1 MYDKSAKSGLR
12 SRLHAAPLLKQ
23 LGPGLIT
30 GAADDD
36 PSGIATYSQGGAQ
49 FGFNLLWTMVLT
61 FPLMTAIQMVSA
73 LVGRVTG
80 RGLAHNMNQVMPR
93 PLVLGLLAL
102 LFIANTI
109 NVGADLAAMGEAAKL
124 VTGFNQH
131 AFTIFFAAL
140 SLGLQLFIPYRRY
153 ARFLMVLTFSLFAYV
168 AIMFLLP
175 LDWKAIGAGLIGLHP
190 NLTESAA
197 TTIVAIF
204 GTTISPYLFF
214 WQSAQE
220 VEEVDQNLDEH
231 PLIERPREGRAAIS
245 RIRVDTIAGM
255 LASNLIAL
263 AIMIA
268 TAATLHAHGVTNINT
283 AADAAQALKPIAG
296 RFAFALFSIG
306 IIGTGLLAIPVLAG
320 SAGYAVAEAAGWRT
334 GLDNMPWQARGFY
347 TVIGAAVLLG
357 LGIDWSPIDP
367 IKALYWSA
375 VLNGVIAV
383 PMMAALMFVASSRR
397 KMGKFRAGLVLGGLG
412 WLSTAVMAA
421 AALTML
427 YVSLK

>member
-1 MYDKSAKSGLR
+1 MSDKKEKSGLR
-12 SRLHAAPLLKQ
+12 SRLHTAPLLKQ

-49 FGFNLLWTMVLT
+49 FGFNLLWTMLLT

-80 RGLAHNMNQVMPR
+80 RGLAYNMGQVMPR

-124 VTGFNQH
+124 VTGLNQH
-131 AFTIFFAAL
+131 AFTIFFAAA
-140 SLGLQLFIPYRRY
+140 SLGLQLFIPYRKY

-168 AIMFLLP
+168 AILFLLP
-175 LDWKAIGAGLIGLHP
+175 LDWKEIGAGLIGLHP

-220 VEEVDQNLDEH
+220 CEEVDQHDDEH
-231 PLIERPREGRAAIS
+231 PLIDQPREGPQAIS

-255 LASNLIAL
+255 LASNLVAL

-268 TAATLHAHGVTNINT
+268 TAATLHAHGVTTINS
-283 AADAAQALKPIAG
+283 AAEAAQALKPIAG
-296 RFAFALFSIG
+296 RFAFGLFSIG

-320 SAGYAVAEAAGWRT
+320 SAGYAVAEGMGWKT

-347 TVIGAAVLLG
+347 SVIGAATLLG

-367 IKALYWSA
+367 IRALYWSA

-397 KMGKFRAGLVLGGLG
+397 KMGEFRAGWVLGGLG

-421 AALTML
+421 AALTMI

>member
-1 MYDKSAKSGLR
+1 MSKPSLR

-49 FGFNLLWTMVLT
+49 VGFNLLLTMLLT
-61 FPLMTAIQMVSA
+61 FPLMVAIEMVSA

-80 RGLAHNMNQVMPR
+80 RGLASNMGQVMPR

-102 LFIANTI
+102 LFLANTI

-124 VTGFNQH
+124 VTGLNQH

-140 SLGLQLFIPYRRY
+140 SLGLQLFIPYRKY
-153 ARFLMVLTFSLFAYV
+153 ARFLMLLTFSLFAYV
-168 AIMFLLP
+168 VLIFLLP
-175 LDWKAIGAGLIGLHP
+175 LDWKEIGAGLIGLHP

-220 VEEVDQNLDEH
+220 VEEVDQNDDEH
-231 PLIERPREGRAAIS
+231 PLIDQPREGPQAIS
-245 RIRVDTIAGM
+245 RIRIDTIAGM
-255 LASNLIAL
+255 LASNLVAL

-268 TAATLHAHGVTNINT
+268 TAATLHAHGVTTINS

-296 RFAFALFSIG
+296 RFAFALFSLG

-320 SAGYAVAEAAGWRT
+320 SAGYAVAEGLGWKT

-347 TVIGAAVLLG
+347 SVIGAATLLG

-367 IKALYWSA
+367 IRALYWSA

-383 PMMAALMFVASSRR
+383 PMMAALMFVASSHS
-397 KMGKFRAGLVLGGLG
+397 KMGRFRAGWVLGGLG

-421 AALTML
+421 AAITMI
-427 YVSLK
+427 YVSLH

>member
-1 MYDKSAKSGLR
+1 MSKPKAGLR
-12 SRLHAAPLLKQ
+12 ARVHTAPLLKQ

-36 PSGIATYSQGGAQ
+36 PSGIATYSQAGAQ
-49 FGFNLLWTMVLT
+49 FGFNLLWTMLLT
-61 FPLMTAIQMVSA
+61 FPLMAAIQMVSA

-80 RGLAHNMNQVMPR
+80 RGLAYNMGQVLPR

-102 LFIANTI
+102 LFLANTI
-109 NVGADLAAMGEAAKL
+109 NVGADLAAMGEAANL
-124 VTGFNQH
+124 VTGLNQH
-131 AFTIFFAAL
+131 AATIFFALL
-140 SLGLQLFIPYRRY
+140 SLGLQLFIPYRKY
-153 ARFLMVLTFSLFAYV
+153 SRFLMVLTFSLLAYV
-168 AIMFLLP
+168 AIMFLMP
-175 LDWKAIGAGLIGLHP
+175 LDWKAIGAGMIGLHP

-220 VEEVDQNLDEH
+220 VEEVDQNADRH
-231 PLIERPREGRAAIS
+231 PLIERPREGPAAIA

-255 LASNLIAL
+255 AASNLIAL
-263 AIMIA
+263 SIMIA
-268 TAATLHAHGVTNINT
+268 TAATLHAHGVNNIDT
-283 AADAAQALKPIAG
+283 AAQAASALKPIAG
-296 RFAFALFSIG
+296 PFAFALFSIG

-320 SAGYAVAEAAGWRT
+320 STGYAVAEAAGWKT
-334 GLDNMPWQARGFY
+334 GLDNMPWEARGFY
-347 TVIGAAVLLG
+347 CVIGAAVLLG

-383 PMMAALMFVASSRR
+383 PMMAALMVVAGSRA
-397 KMGKFRAGLVLGGLG
+397 KMGKFRAGWVLGGLG

-421 AALTML
+421 AAITMI

>member
-1 MYDKSAKSGLR
+1 MSRTPSKLR
-12 SRLHAAPLLKQ
+12 TRVHSAPLYKQ

-36 PSGIATYSQGGAQ
+36 PSGIATYSQAGAQ
-49 FGFNLLWTMVLT
+49 FGFHLLWTMLLT
-61 FPLMTAIQMVSA
+61 FPLMAAIQMVSA

-80 RGLAHNMNQVMPR
+80 RGLAYNMGQVLPR
-93 PLVLGLLAL
+93 PLVLGLLTL

-109 NVGADLAAMGEAAKL
+109 NVGADLAAMGEAANL
-124 VTGFNQH
+124 VTGLNQH
-131 AFTIFFAAL
+131 ALTIFFALL

-168 AIMFLLP
+168 ALMFLLP
-175 LDWKAIGAGLIGLHP
+175 LNWKQIGVGMIGLHP
-190 NLTESAA
+190 DLTESAA
-197 TTIVAIF
+197 TTIVAVF

-220 VEEVDQNLDEH
+220 VEEVDQNDDEH
-231 PLIERPREGRAAIS
+231 PLIERPLEGPAAIS
-245 RIRVDTIAGM
+245 RIRMDTIAGM
-255 LASNLIAL
+255 LASNLVAL

-268 TAATLHAHGVTNINT
+268 TAGTMHAPGVTDNQT
-283 AADAAQALKPIAG
+283 PAQAASALKPIAG
-296 RFAFALFSIG
+296 NFAFALFAIG

-320 SAGYAVAEAAGWRT
+320 STGYAVAEAAGWKT

-347 TVIGAAVLLG
+347 GVIGAAVLLG
-357 LGIDWSPIDP
+357 LGIDWSPLDP

-383 PMMAALMFVASSRR
+383 PMMAALMIVAGSKR
-397 KMGKFRAGLVLGGLG
+397 KMGEFRAGWVLGGLG
-412 WLSTAVMAA
+412 WISTAVMAA
-421 AALTML
+421 AAITMI

>member
-1 MYDKSAKSGLR
+1 MSKPKAGLR
-12 SRLHAAPLLKQ
+12 ARVHTAPLLKQ

-36 PSGIATYSQGGAQ
+36 PSGIATYSQAGAQ
-49 FGFNLLWTMVLT
+49 FGFNLLWTMLLT
-61 FPLMTAIQMVSA
+61 FPLMAAIQMVSA

-80 RGLAHNMNQVMPR
+80 RGLAYNMGQVLPR

-102 LFIANTI
+102 LFLANTI
-109 NVGADLAAMGEAAKL
+109 NVGADLAAMGEAANL
-124 VTGFNQH
+124 VTGLNQH
-131 AFTIFFAAL
+131 AATVFFALL
-140 SLGLQLFIPYRRY
+140 SLGLQLFIPYRKY
-153 ARFLMVLTFSLFAYV
+153 SRFLMVLTFSLLAYV
-168 AIMFLLP
+168 AIMFLMP
-175 LDWKAIGAGLIGLHP
+175 LDWKAIGAGMIGLHP

-220 VEEVDQNLDEH
+220 VEEVDQNADRH
-231 PLIERPREGRAAIS
+231 PLIERPREGPAAIA

-255 LASNLIAL
+255 AASNLIAL
-263 AIMIA
+263 SIMIA
-268 TAATLHAHGVTNINT
+268 TAATLHAHGVNNIDT
-283 AADAAQALKPIAG
+283 AAQAASALKPIAG
-296 RFAFALFSIG
+296 PFAFALFSIG

-320 SAGYAVAEAAGWRT
+320 STGYAVAEAAGWKT
-334 GLDNMPWQARGFY
+334 GLDNMPWEARGFY
-347 TVIGAAVLLG
+347 CVIGAAVLLG

-383 PMMAALMFVASSRR
+383 PMMAALMVVAGSRA
-397 KMGKFRAGLVLGGLG
+397 KMGKFRAGWVLGGLG

-421 AALTML
+421 AAITMI

>member
-1 MYDKSAKSGLR
+1 M
-12 SRLHAAPLLKQ
+12 SRKTFPARLKGIAHQ
-23 LGPGLIT
+23 LGPGIIT

-49 FGFNLLWTMVLT
+49 FGFNLLWTLLLT
-61 FPLMTAIQMVSA
+61 FPLMVAIQMVSA
-73 LVGRVTG
+73 FIGRVTG
-80 RGLAHNMNQVMPR
+80 HGLARNMGEVMPGW
-93 PLVLGLLAL
+93 LVTGLVAL

-124 VTGFNQH
+124 VLGFNEH
-131 AFTIFFAAL
+131 AFTIFFALL

-153 ARFLMVLTFSLFAYV
+153 ARLLMVLTFSLFAYV
-168 AIMFLLP
+168 ALLFTLK
-175 LDWKAIGAGLIGLHP
+175 LDWPAIGAGLIGLHP
-190 NLTESAA
+190 SLTDDAA

-220 VEEVDQNLDEH
+220 VEEVDQRLDRH
-231 PLIERPREGRAAIS
+231 PLMEEHGEAPAAYARIE
-245 RIRVDTIAGM
+245 VDTISGM
-255 LASNLIAL
+255 FISNAIAI
-263 AIMIA
+263 AIMIS
-268 TAATLHAHGVTNINT
+268 TAATLNKAGITDIQT
-283 AADAAQALKPIAG
+283 AADAAKALEPIAG
-296 RFAFALFSIG
+296 HFAFALFSLG

-320 SAGYAVAEAAGWRT
+320 SAGYAIAESRGWKT

-347 TVIGAAVLLG
+347 AVIGAAVLLG
-357 LGIDWSPIDP
+357 LGIDWSPLDP

-383 PMMAALMFVASSRR
+383 PMMAAMMVVAGNKN
-397 KMGKFRAGLVLGGLG
+397 KMGRFTVGPVLGGLG

-421 AALTML
+421 AAVTMI
-427 YVSLK
+427 YVNFK

>member
-1 MYDKSAKSGLR
+1 MSRTKKALR
-12 SRLHAAPLLKQ
+12 TRVHSAPLLKQ

-36 PSGIATYSQGGAQ
+36 PSGIATYSQAGAQ
-49 FGFNLLWTMVLT
+49 FGFHLLWTMLLT
-61 FPLMTAIQMVSA
+61 FPLMVAIQMVSA

-80 RGLAHNMNQVMPR
+80 RGLAYNMGQVMPR
-93 PLVLGLLAL
+93 PLVLGLLSL

-124 VTGFNQH
+124 VTGLNQH
-131 AFTIFFAAL
+131 AATIFFAVL

-153 ARFLMVLTFSLFAYV
+153 SRFLMVLTFSLFAYV

-175 LDWKAIGAGLIGLHP
+175 LDWKAIGAGMIGLHP
-190 NLTESAA
+190 DLTESAA

-220 VEEVDQNLDEH
+220 VEEVEQDAEAH
-231 PLIERPREGRAAIS
+231 PLIDVPREAQAAIS

-268 TAATLHAHGVTNINT
+268 TAATLHAHGTTSIDT
-283 AADAAQALKPIAG
+283 AAQAASALKPIAG
-296 RFAFALFSIG
+296 DFAFALFAIG
-306 IIGTGLLAIPVLAG
+306 IIGTGLLAIPVLADRR
-320 SAGYAVAEAAGWRT
+320 A
-334 GLDNMPWQARGFY
+334 MPW
-347 TVIGAAVLLG
+347 
-357 LGIDWSPIDP
+357 
-367 IKALYWSA
+367 
-375 VLNGVIAV
+375 
-383 PMMAALMFVASSRR
+383 R
-397 KMGKFRAGLVLGGLG
+397 KRRAGKRASITCRGRR
-412 WLSTAVMAA
+412 AA
-421 AALTML
+421 SIA
-427 YVSLK
+427 

>member
-1 MYDKSAKSGLR
+1 MSEKALKSGLR

-49 FGFNLLWTMVLT
+49 FGFNLLWTMLLT
-61 FPLMTAIQMVSA
+61 FPLMAAIQMVSA

-80 RGLAHNMNQVMPR
+80 RGLAYNMGQVMPR
-93 PLVLGLLAL
+93 PLVLTLLAL
-102 LFIANTI
+102 LFMANTI

-124 VTGFNQH
+124 VTGLNQH
-131 AFTIFFAAL
+131 AFTIFFALL

-220 VEEVDQNLDEH
+220 VEEVDQDDEAH
-231 PLIERPREGRAAIS
+231 PLIDQPREAPAAIE
-245 RIRVDTIAGM
+245 RIRIDTIAGM

-296 RFAFALFSIG
+296 RFAFSLFSIG

-320 SAGYAVAEAAGWRT
+320 SAGYAVAEAAGWKT

-347 TVIGAAVLLG
+347 SVIGAAVILG
-357 LGIDWSPIDP
+357 LGIDWSPVDP

-383 PMMAALMFVASSRR
+383 PMMAALMFVAQSRA
-397 KMGKFRAGLVLGGLG
+397 KMGKFRAGWVLGGLG
-412 WLSTAVMAA
+412 WISTAVMAA
-421 AALTML
+421 AAVTMI
-427 YVSLK
+427 YVSVK